1 MSKYNFS
8 FKEESPVKS
17 LTSRWEKVSSD
28 HRHLTRRDAVVKN
41 EQIIKEALECIG
53 PINYSTIVDW
63 GPGGGFISK
72 SILPETVHYYDIVA
86 SHEPLLRELNS
97 PTISDINFH
106 LVPEDV
112 SQLEGKVTN
121 PDLLIAYSV
130 IYHMPGL
137 EYVNKVAHF
146 WNTIMCPKTIAIRNM
161 FSAGKS
167 WERESGEYYRSSN
180 YIRGNLYNLQDF
192 LSLFTNYELVY
203 KKDLPVRAQNIS
215 NISQRDISLVLTRND

>member
-1 MSKYNFS
+1 MSKYKFS
-8 FKEESPVKS
+8 FEAEPPSKS
-17 LTSRWEKVSSD
+17 LATRWESVSTD

-41 EQIIKEALECIG
+41 ERIIKEALESIG
-53 PINYSTIVDW
+53 PISYSTVADW

-86 SHEPLLRELNS
+86 SHESLLRKLNS
-97 PTISDINFH
+97 PTISNINFH
-106 LVPEDV
+106 LVPEDI
-112 SQLEGKVTN
+112 SQLEGNVTD

-167 WERESGEYYRSSN
+167 WERELDEYYRLSN
-180 YIRGNLYNLQDF
+180 YIRGNLYNLEDF

-203 KKDLPVRAQNIS
+203 KKDLPLKSQNVTS
-215 NISQRDISLVLTRND
+215 VEQLDCSLILRRK